1 MAASKLSMEINWLVL
16 EYIKRYILFQISN
29 GFPPNNEINIVIN
42 NGSPTFFRV
51 PPQTIPISAEE
62 LPSEYTRP
70 SFVYKRIT
78 KPRDYAGPIYRYITD
93 PLFKCDSERLYT
105 FHTGSA
111 NELHSK
117 YYIPVFNGKE
127 DEPGSYH
134 QFDIAYAHISGS
146 GSSYML
152 DQYTNAY
159 PAKSMYKKYLLE
171 CLDNKNNKFPF
182 KNGING
188 DYFYA
193 IHFNKELFKDRI
205 DPGNIQI
212 HLSPIVSNQT
222 QSINTGS
229 NFYANDSS
237 SIVYSLIDD
246 SGDGD
251 NLYSEHEDTRDYY
264 YLVSGSLNQ
273 GIYGKPTD
281 NAWGVI
287 FPRKGIIILD
297 GVVLDQSCSFNTV
310 TASID
315 GDNIRKLFVSISSSA
330 IPTTYRIETGSWYGR
345 SAEEK
350 IVETYFCRIGAN
362 EMNYSNNS
370 TYISGSNRV
379 IKQARFYEEP
389 KVYVSSIGL
398 YNERRELVA
407 IGKLKNPILKKDTEE
422 YVFQVRVRL
431 N

>member
-1 MAASKLSMEINWLVL
+1 MSSKLSMEINWLVL
-16 EYIKRYILFQISN
+16 EYIKRYILFQISS
-29 GFPPNNEINIVIN
+29 GFPSRDRISIVIN
-42 NGSPTFFRV
+42 NGNPTFFVV
-51 PPQTIPISAEE
+51 PPQVITSSPDV
-62 LPSEYTRP
+62 LPNEFNRQ
-70 SFVYKRIT
+70 SFAYKRII
-78 KPRDYAGPIYRYITD
+78 KPDDYAGPMFRYNTK
-93 PLFKCDSERLYT
+93 PLFKCDNERLTT
-105 FHTGSA
+105 FHTGST
-111 NELHSK
+111 NSLHSK
-117 YYIPVFNGKE
+117 YYIPILNAIEGE
-127 DEPGSYH
+127 SGAYY
-134 QFDIAYAHISGS
+134 QFDISYAHISGS

-159 PAKSMYKKYLLE
+159 PAKSMYKKYMLE
-171 CLDNKNNKFPF
+171 CLDRDTGKFPF

-193 IHFNKELFKDRI
+193 IHFNQELFKDRI

-212 HLSPIVSNQT
+212 HLSPIISNPS

-237 SIVYSLIDD
+237 SVVYSLIDD

-251 NLYSEHEDTRDYY
+251 NFYSEHEDTKDYY

-273 GIYGKPTD
+273 GVHGKSKD

-310 TASID
+310 TSSID

-330 IPTTYRIETGSWYGR
+330 VPTTYRVNPGSWYAR
-345 SAEEK
+345 SAEET
-350 IVETYFCRIGAN
+350 ISETYFCRVSRDDF
-362 EMNYSNNS
+362 NYSNNI
-370 TYISGSNRV
+370 TYRSGSNNIIRYS
-379 IKQARFYEEP
+379 RFYEEP

-398 YNERRELVA
+398 YNDRRELVA

-422 YVFQVRVRL
+422 YVFQVKVRL